1 MRLHACHGVLK
12 QERTVGNDYV
22 VNVSVDYP
30 FEPALESDDVS
41 DTLNYS
47 LLAEIV
53 KREMALPSN
62 LLEHVAGRIA
72 RAVTSQF
79 PLTESVT
86 VDIRKIAP
94 PFSADCDGAGVRIKI

>member
-47 LLAEIV
+47 L
-53 KREMALPSN
+53 
-62 LLEHVAGRIA
+62 
-72 RAVTSQF
+72 
-79 PLTESVT
+79 
-86 VDIRKIAP
+86 P